1 MRIQRFQVQYVYGW
15 GIAVEKYDEHLRNS
29 EYLSTIKTRMRNQ
42 KFLMIQVKIE
52 LVNYDLYIIY
62 TAAYTVLT
70 LKELEWAISNSYSLD
85 STTLVPIDLPHRR
98 ST

>member
-1 MRIQRFQVQYVYGW
+1 
-15 GIAVEKYDEHLRNS
+15 
-29 EYLSTIKTRMRNQ
+29 
-42 KFLMIQVKIE
+42 MIRVKIE